1 MRVSAEEKELVFKD
15 ELDRIFNASVK
26 EFTKLCV
33 TQSPD
38 YFFVDCPASTSGK
51 YHPIDELTA
60 DGTMIHTKKVFT
72 VAYELCRGLDCEG
85 SRDLIL
91 SACIIH
97 DLLKQGKTKSGHTV
111 KNHPDLAA
119 QLVTEIYDATKVIS
133 EESYNIIRNCVGY
146 HYGPWSIA
154 PWKKP
159 LSKYTPEELCVYT
172 SDYVASKRFIS
183 VDYRR

>member
-1 MRVSAEEKELVFKD
+1 MSITAQEKEAIFSE
-15 ELDRIFNASVK
+15 ELERIFDTSIR
-26 EFTKLCV
+26 EFTKLCIS
-33 TQSPD
+33 QSPD
-38 YFFVDCPASTSGK
+38 YFFIDCPASTSGK
-51 YHPIDELTA
+51 YHPIDELCA
-60 DGTMIHTKKVFT
+60 DGTIIHTKKVFT
-72 VAYELCRGLDCEG
+72 VGYELCRGLDCEK

-97 DLLKQGKTKSGHTV
+97 DLLKQGRNRSGHTV

-119 QLVTEIYDATKVIS
+119 QLVTEVYEATQMIDDR
-133 EESYNIIRNCVGY
+133 SYQIIRNCVGF

-159 LSKYTPEELCVYT
+159 LVEYTQEELCVYM
-172 SDYVASKRFIS
+172 SDYIASKRFIA